1 MATTSASQQE
11 KNGIV
16 SQMDDTCFFF
26 KIYHAVVSLR
36 FDFRIVEMWAM
47 PHGEFDPVEIRIA
60 VTVGGDS
67 KSSAR
72 MGFTAPRR
80 GNESWIDWMESLD
93 RSITKRISTMDYVLC
108 FCLYFCT
115 TISVRFENQEISGC
129 GVYPHGSTWPSI

>member
-1 MATTSASQQE
+1 MAITSAWQQE
-11 KNGIV
+11 QNGMI
-16 SQMDDTCFFF
+16 SKMDDTCFFS

-36 FDFRIVEMWAM
+36 FDFRIVEMWAMLM

-80 GNESWIDWMESLD
+80 WERKLD
-93 RSITKRISTMDYVLC
+93 RLDGEFGPKYNEKDRHNGLYSRCLC
-108 FCLYFCT
+108 IFSFLTSRNLGCFFC
-115 TISVRFENQEISGC
+115 C
-129 GVYPHGSTWPSI
+129 GVYPHGN